1 MGVLRA
7 PKAGYDN
14 SLGLIA
20 KRLREAGE
28 SITQEPMP
36 ARFRDLV
43 RELDRRAEKETASL
57 KMEVLEELLSTSEP
71 TAKTRTLLKCSGAQR
86 SARLAIDYCS
96 HEAAKL
102 RCPVHGLSRG
112 SYFVD
117 ARET

>member
-71 TAKTRTLLKCSGAQR
+71 TAKTRTLLEVFRRATKRA
-86 SARLAIDYCS
+86 
-96 HEAAKL
+96 
-102 RCPVHGLSRG
+102 SRH
-112 SYFVD
+112 
-117 ARET
+117 